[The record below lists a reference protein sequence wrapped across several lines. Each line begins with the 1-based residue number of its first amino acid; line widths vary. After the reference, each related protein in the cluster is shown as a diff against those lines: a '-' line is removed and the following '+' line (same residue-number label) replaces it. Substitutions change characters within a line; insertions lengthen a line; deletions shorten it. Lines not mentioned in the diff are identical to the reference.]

1 MSATFKEQLVVVPAE
16 AGTHNHRCQLPE
28 SRLTPAPTKAA
39 GLAMSAFALTRG
51 SRLCSLLVAW
61 PGRHAE
67 IYCRLNNV
75 PDMFHAR

>member
-51 SRLCSLLVAW
+51 SRLCAPCWSL
-61 PGRHAE
+61 GRD
-67 IYCRLNNV
+67 
-75 PDMFHAR
+75 DMLKSIAG